1 MNKLELQKSIAQLY
15 IDIYDYKQKV
25 LKKNMIL
32 SFEEQFNSFY
42 NKTSNFN
49 KELFLEEFNNFQNQ
63 LITKKNILLEEYKD
77 LDLDKYIFSKAK
89 EYFIITHDYIKNN
102 PFYDATITI
111 IPTWEEDYIKV
122 KQIIKYLSE
131 NKHLK
136 IINEI
141 IYEQEKSS
149 LMYATIDLATDIYT
163 AFEINHYIQKNSVS
177 CQIQNHFLG
186 IDPSHI
192 LTFENSEYQDNYTT
206 TLSKSHL
213 MLKVIA
219 YINKGHLMTYDS
231 PDNILFMLLNDS
243 PIPHLHYNFHK
254 NNGENTVSLT
264 DAANNFLNN
273 KY

>member
-1 MNKLELQKSIAQLY
+1 MNKIELQKSIAQLY
-15 IDIYDYKQKV
+15 IDIHYYKQKV

-32 SFEEQFNSFY
+32 SFEEQFKLFY
-42 NKTSNFN
+42 NKTTDFN
-49 KELFLEEFNNFQNQ
+49 KNLFAEEFHNFENQ
-63 LITKKNILLEEYKD
+63 LIKKRDLLLEEYKD
-77 LDLDKYIFSKAK
+77 LDLDKFIFIKAK
-89 EYFIITHDYIKNN
+89 EYFEITHNYMKNES
-102 PFYDATITI
+102 FYDATITVT
-111 IPTWEEDYIKV
+111 PTWEEDYIKI
-122 KQIIKYLSE
+122 KNIINELSK
-131 NKHLK
+131 NTHLK
-136 IINEI
+136 IINETI
-141 IYEQEKSS
+141 HEQEKSS

-163 AFEINHYIQKNSVS
+163 AFDINRYIQKQNVS

-192 LTFENSEYQDNYTT
+192 LTFQNSEYQDNYTT

-219 YINKGHLMTYDS
+219 YINKGHLMSYDS

-264 DAANNFLNN
+264 DSAFNFLQ
-273 KY
+273 KK